1 MFSRHS
7 LSLKIKLKFTL
18 EGQAKAPLYNY
29 SDPINNAFGVYSDH
43 VQDIIVRR
51 HVALALIACIVVPVF
66 ELLQSNT
73 DLKNL
78 SPWVPGPR
86 VLGSSSPWVPGP
98 RVPGLVFIVS
108 PAVAV

>member
-1 MFSRHS
+1 MN
-7 LSLKIKLKFTL
+7 LC
-18 EGQAKAPLYNY
+18 
-29 SDPINNAFGVYSDH
+29 DPINNAFGGHSDY

-51 HVALALIACIVVPVF
+51 HVAFALIACIVVPVF

-73 DLKNL
+73 DLMNL
-78 SPWVPGPR
+78 TPWVPGPR
-86 VLGSSSPWVPGP
+86 VLGSSGPWVPGP